1 MVLKRGFIV
10 AQLHHLFEECLWL
23 FLASTEDLSSEE
35 RYCISLKTRNICSLF
50 CYQKK
55 KVSQSLT
62 QVTFQTAEVTILI
75 VPSFSL
81 FCVKSPMSYLIHF
94 ACCLSLKVS
103 WCGNVQTRNSV
114 LGVLF
119 AQSGHVV
126 EDVQKSKWFCPCS
139 GGGEW
144 AVQIKCSGRPYVS
157 TRSRWKT
164 IESVAIVW
172 GHLFFKSAFVECSG
186 FLRLLCFCCCC
197 FVLLARPLVACG
209 TFSCCLWDLVP
220 WLGIE
225 PWPPGLGVWSLNH

>member
-1 MVLKRGFIV
+1 
-10 AQLHHLFEECLWL
+10 
-23 FLASTEDLSSEE
+23 
-35 RYCISLKTRNICSLF
+35 
-50 CYQKK
+50 
-55 KVSQSLT
+55 
-62 QVTFQTAEVTILI
+62 
-75 VPSFSL
+75 
-81 FCVKSPMSYLIHF
+81 MSYLIHF

-197 FVLLARPLVACG
+197 FVLLARPVVACG
-209 TFSCCLWDLVP
+209 TFTCGMWMLSCGMRHLVP
-220 WLGIE
+220 WPGIE
-225 PWPPGLGVWSLNH
+225 PGSPALGVWSLSHWTTREVPGCIADSSLSNKESGILARLFPFHKQVGTALRFKVCYTPQSICSAREHSLQLYHAIFISSLVGRDNSQGEL